1 MVRILVVGDEALLR
15 RLTGRFGAG
24 IEVVVARSVSQ
35 AVVQAL
41 VERPAL
47 IVCSQLGLERPLEDF
62 WADLQKVGLT
72 DTPLLCVGEGPGAE
86 GDPRPG
92 NGRGGV
98 EFCSEETLLEAA
110 AALLPA
116 PRTTPERRRVQL
128 LASMQ
133 RLPWDTGGST
143 QDLANVL
150 ELAPE
155 SLRIESPM
163 RLESGQRLALSFFLP
178 RNGCGPAERV
188 SVTCRVIEACDDM
201 ALEYEA
207 EVDLADGPSAQAI
220 ADFLSQPPEASE
232 ER

>member
-1 MVRILVVGDEALLR
+1 LVRILVVGDEALLR
-15 RLTGRFGAG
+15 SLTGRFGPG

-41 VERPAL
+41 VERPSL
-47 IVCSQLGLERPLEDF
+47 IVCSALGLERPLDEF
-62 WADLQKVGLT
+62 WGDLQKVGL
-72 DTPLLCVGEGPGAE
+72 DGTPLLCVGESPHADRDPGAS
-86 GDPRPG
+86 
-92 NGRGGV
+92 NGYAGV

-116 PRTTPERRRVQL
+116 ARTGPERRRVQL

-133 RLPWDTGGST
+133 RIPWDAGEG
-143 QDLANVL
+143 QNLANVL

-178 RNGCGPAERV
+178 SNRDGSSERV
-188 SVTCRVIEACDDM
+188 SVTCRVTEACDDM

-207 EVDLADGPSAQAI
+207 EVDLADAAAARAI
-220 ADFLSQPPEASE
+220 EDFLSKPPEACE
-232 ER
+232 